1 MKPEDYRAEA
11 NRPLTGAEYLAS
23 LRDDREIYI
32 YGDRVKDVTT
42 HPAFRNAAASMA
54 KLYDA
59 LHDPDT
65 KDKLCW
71 ETDTGNGGYTHKFFR
86 FARSPSDLRE
96 QRDAIAEWSRLTY
109 GWMGRTPDYKAAFG
123 SALGANPE
131 FYGRFEQ
138 NARTWYQRIQESC
151 LYLNHAIVNPPIDR
165 DKPVDQV
172 KDVFISVDEEVEG
185 GIIVSGAKVVATN
198 SALTHYNFVGQ
209 GSAQLLGDNTDFALM
224 FIAPMNTS
232 GMKLICRPSYELVA
246 GMTGAPFDYPLSSR
260 FDENDAILIMDRVFI
275 PWENVLIYRDFERCR
290 QWFPQGG
297 FGRLFPM
304 QGCTRLAVKL
314 DFITGALFKALQ
326 CTGSLEFR
334 GVQAAMGE
342 VVAWRNL
349 FWSLTDAMYG
359 NASEWKSGAWLP
371 SAQALQAY
379 RVLAPQAYPE
389 IKKVIEQVVASGLIY
404 LPSGSRDLKDP
415 MLDKYLATYCRG
427 SAGMGHQE
435 RIKILKLLWDAI
447 GTEFGGRHELYEINY
462 AGSQDEIRMQALRH
476 AQGTGAMKQMT
487 DLVERCMADYDLDGW
502 TVPHLTNPDDINM
515 LDRIRQ

>member
-1 MKPEDYRAEA
+1 
-11 NRPLTGAEYLAS
+11 
-23 LRDDREIYI
+23 
-32 YGDRVKDVTT
+32 
-42 HPAFRNAAASMA
+42 
-54 KLYDA
+54 
-59 LHDPDT
+59 
-65 KDKLCW
+65 
-71 ETDTGNGGYTHKFFR
+71 
-86 FARSPSDLRE
+86 
-96 QRDAIAEWSRLTY
+96 
-109 GWMGRTPDYKAAFG
+109 
-123 SALGANPE
+123 
-131 FYGRFEQ
+131 
-138 NARTWYQRIQESC
+138 
-151 LYLNHAIVNPPIDR
+151 
-165 DKPVDQV
+165 
-172 KDVFISVDEEVEG
+172 
-185 GIIVSGAKVVATN
+185 
-198 SALTHYNFVGQ
+198 
-209 GSAQLLGDNTDFALM
+209 
-224 FIAPMNTS
+224 
-232 GMKLICRPSYELVA
+232 
-246 GMTGAPFDYPLSSR
+246 
-260 FDENDAILIMDRVFI
+260 
-275 PWENVLIYRDFERCR
+275 
-290 QWFPQGG
+290 
-297 FGRLFPM
+297 M

-389 IKKVIEQVVASGLIY
+389 IKKIIEQVVASGLIY

>member
-1 MKPEDYRAEA
+1 MKPEDFRASA
-11 NRPLTGAEYLAS
+11 TRPFTGEEYLAS

-32 YGDRVKDVTT
+32 YGDRVKDVTS

-54 KLYDA
+54 RLYDA
-59 LHDPDT
+59 LHDPQS
-65 KDKLCW
+65 KEKLCW

-86 FARSPSDLRE
+86 YARSADELRQ

-123 SALGANPE
+123 SALGANPG
-131 FYGRFEQ
+131 FYGRFED
-138 NARTWYQRIQESC
+138 NAKTWYKRIQEAC

-172 KDVFISVDEEVEG
+172 KDVFISVDEEVDG
-185 GIIVSGAKVVATN
+185 GIVVSGAKVVATN

-209 GSAQLLGDNTDFALM
+209 GSAQLLGDNTDFTLM
-224 FIAPMNTS
+224 FIAPMNPP

-246 GMTGAPFDYPLSSR
+246 GIAGSPFDYPLSSR
-260 FDENDAILIMDRVFI
+260 FDENDAILVMDKVFI
-275 PWENVLIYRDFERCR
+275 PWENVLIYRDFERCK

-314 DFITGALFKALQ
+314 DFITGALYKALQ

-334 GVQAAMGE
+334 GVQAQVGE

-359 NASEWKSGAWLP
+359 NASEWHGGAFLP
-371 SAQALQAY
+371 SAEALQAY

-389 IKKVIEQVVASGLIY
+389 IKKTIEQVVASGLIY
-404 LPSGSRDLKDP
+404 LPSGVRDLHNP
-415 MLDKYLATYCRG
+415 QLDKYLSTYCRG
-427 SAGMGHQE
+427 SGGMGHRE

-447 GTEFGGRHELYEINY
+447 GSEFGGRHELYEINY
-462 AGSQDEIRMQALRH
+462 AGSQDEIRMQALRQ
-476 AQGTGAMKQMT
+476 AIGSGAMKGM
-487 DLVERCMADYDLDGW
+487 LGMVEQCMGDYDENGW
-502 TVPHLTNPDDINM
+502 TVPHLHNPDDINV